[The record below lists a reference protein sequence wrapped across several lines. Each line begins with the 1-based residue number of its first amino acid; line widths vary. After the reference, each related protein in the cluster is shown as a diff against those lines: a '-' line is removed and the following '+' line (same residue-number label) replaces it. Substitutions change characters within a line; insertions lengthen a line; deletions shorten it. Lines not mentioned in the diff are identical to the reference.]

1 MTLPP
6 TILSWGL
13 IAEKEPGCPM
23 WGELPSMAEYP
34 DDQGSSEK
42 KRRHVRCREGARGGL
57 ESKSLGLTRT

>member
-1 MTLPP
+1 MKKVTLQL

-42 KRRHVRCREGARGGL
+42 IGDAGVSDELGGRA
-57 ESKSLGLTRT
+57 T